1 MNNGTIS
8 ERAANAMAA
17 LTEGAMYTDEE
28 RIKYAQIIYDF
39 NKVYYELNRQTWCAT
54 SWKGIPVLK
63 APTDLW
69 IYQEIIARLKPDLII
84 ETGTMRGGSAV
95 FLDDMLGLINPK
107 GKVISIDTQPEKIF
121 KEAYDSHVKFITGSS
136 VDPAIVSEVKAC
148 IMSWGCKKVM
158 AILDSDHSKEHVMKE
173 LGIYGKLVTKDSALI
188 VEDTSNS
195 EARNAVEEWL
205 PEHPEFTTDI
215 GCEKFMLTFNRGGYL
230 EKVVD

>member
-8 ERAANAMAA
+8 ERAAEAMAA

-28 RIKYAQIIYDF
+28 RVKYAQIIYDF
-39 NKVYYELNRQTWCAT
+39 NKLYYDLYKQTWCAT

-69 IYQEIIARLKPDLII
+69 VYQEIITRLKPDLII

-95 FLDDMLGLINPK
+95 FLDDMCKLMNQRGR
-107 GKVISIDTQPEKIF
+107 VISIDTEPEKID
-121 KEAYDSHVKFITGSS
+121 KRAYDSHVKFIVGSS
-136 VDPAIVSEVKAC
+136 VDLVIVSEVKAC
-148 IMSWGCKKVM
+148 IMAWDCKKVM
-158 AILDSDHSKEHVMKE
+158 VILDSDHSEAHVTKE
-173 LGIYGKLVTKDSALI
+173 LDIYGKLVTKDSALI